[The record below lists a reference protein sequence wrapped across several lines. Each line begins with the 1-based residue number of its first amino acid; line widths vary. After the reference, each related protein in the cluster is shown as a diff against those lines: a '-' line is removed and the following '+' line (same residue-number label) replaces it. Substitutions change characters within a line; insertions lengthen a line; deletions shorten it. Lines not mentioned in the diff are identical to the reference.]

1 MGYDELRVPRALNV
15 ISILGIIVGLMVCG
29 YWLGTSLLFLQR
41 DRWPEALVP
50 AATAFF
56 VASGLVLAVAS
67 FMLRRRIPFS
77 RPATALG
84 WAMVT
89 MTLEPNYL
97 AGSVAFTAVFMFLR
111 RQTIDEYLQPGTRQ
125 SA

>member
-1 MGYDELRVPRALNV
+1 MPRALNV
-15 ISILGIIVGLMVCG
+15 ISILGIIVGLMVGG

-97 AGSVAFTAVFMFLR
+97 AGSVAFMFLR
-111 RQTIDEYLQPGTRQ
+111 RQTIDEYLQSGIRQ
-125 SA
+125 GA

>member
-1 MGYDELRVPRALNV
+1 MPRTLNV
-15 ISILGIIVGLMVCG
+15 VSILGILVGLMVGG
-29 YWLGTSLLFLQR
+29 YWLGTSLLFLQKG
-41 DRWPEALVP
+41 RWPESLVP

-56 VASGLVLAVAS
+56 IASGLVLAVAS

-77 RPATALG
+77 RPAAALG

-97 AGSVAFTAVFMFLR
+97 AGTVAFVAAVMFLGR
-111 RQTIDEYLQPGTRQ
+111 HCGDSLTRGVGRQPEG
-125 SA
+125 